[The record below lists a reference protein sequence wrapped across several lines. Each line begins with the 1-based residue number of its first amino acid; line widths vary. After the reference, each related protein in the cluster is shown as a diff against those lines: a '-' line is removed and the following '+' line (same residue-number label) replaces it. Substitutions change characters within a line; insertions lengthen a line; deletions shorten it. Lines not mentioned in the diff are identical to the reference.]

1 MENDMPRQ
9 TFLNL
14 TEAKRAPILT
24 AALAEFSSHSYEAAS
39 INVIC
44 RESGIPKGSFYQYF
58 ENKYDLYRHL
68 LQLAV
73 QEKTNSLQDSLAM
86 TSGKPMRER
95 LKALYLS
102 GFAFAALHPALA
114 ELGNRFAAE
123 TSRVVTEPVLKDAN
137 EPSSN
142 LFLSL
147 ILEAQAVGEIR
158 KEFSVNAILMLL
170 FSVNAQIAE
179 AVKGERG
186 ADAAT
191 DTISRATTL
200 LDELMIMVF
209 EGIGV

>member
-1 MENDMPRQ
+1 
-9 TFLNL
+9 
-14 TEAKRAPILT
+14 
-24 AALAEFSSHSYEAAS
+24 
-39 INVIC
+39 
-44 RESGIPKGSFYQYF
+44 
-58 ENKYDLYRHL
+58 
-68 LQLAV
+68 
-73 QEKTNSLQDSLAM
+73 M

-179 AVKGERG
+179 AVKHPLLL
-186 ADAAT
+186 
-191 DTISRATTL
+191 RAGSGQQIVL
-200 LDELMIMVF
+200 NLMDFRHHRF
-209 EGIGV
+209 EFRNGVAGIVE